1 MTRCLY
7 FLSWEQAEGIG
18 NVSYRE
24 VILNQLGAGDPT
36 ENLMELCAPSGWM
49 YIYAKFCMGFCEL
62 HGLTDFL
69 QKTW

>member
-49 YIYAKFCMGFCEL
+49 YIYAKFCI
-62 HGLTDFL
+62 
-69 QKTW
+69 

>member
-7 FLSWEQAEGIG
+7 FLSWEQAEGTG

-36 ENLMELCAPSGWM
+36 ENLMELWAPSGWM
-49 YIYAKFCMGFCEL
+49 YIYAKFFM
-62 HGLTDFL
+62 
-69 QKTW
+69 